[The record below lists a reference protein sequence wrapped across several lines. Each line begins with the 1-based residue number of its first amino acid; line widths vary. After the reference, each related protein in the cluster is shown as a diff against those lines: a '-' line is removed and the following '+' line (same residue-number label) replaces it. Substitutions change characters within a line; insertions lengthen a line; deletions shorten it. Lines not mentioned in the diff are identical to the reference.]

1 MHPLTPPDDGDYA
14 QQQVAS
20 STARLPPI
28 LHGHYH
34 QSPMAEPTSMPVDD
48 PFISAQHGLASKH
61 QLYEIPPPPVS
72 APMDS
77 ESHSHQQRRHSSHMQ
92 NEFRRESEQLQVE
105 PVHHHPTPAASGCVW
120 DSAPHRIDWLDFTR
134 NRSAHFIAEKTCEM
148 ICYLWFASS
157 PVTRRPTPAP
167 PSRDDDGIAGNGLG
181 RMGGERSVMD
191 GGDAS
196 MSYPSPNHSPSSPSR
211 MANSGLGETS
221 SLLSVPSHNSSS
233 SKSLTAS
240 PTRSPPSTLQLVAT
254 PSFISF
260 MQKLLETTQVSQSV
274 IVLSLHYIYRLK
286 ERNHFTPAQRG
297 SEFRIAVAGLMMA
310 NKFLDDNTYT
320 NKTWSEVSG
329 IELAEINRMER
340 EFLLGVDFNLY
351 VDKPT
356 YESWLNLL
364 KGLVQAKERDA
375 RNSRDIASRRRDA
388 RDSRK
393 VPSARYH
400 HHSTPRTTRNPQPQ
414 SAQYQPPAVS
424 SPPQQRPAYSTN
436 TSTSAGQIAESD
448 AVSSYATPTRL
459 PPLSRAVP
467 SAYYYPYTSSNTQH
481 PSTLSS
487 ATQSSYPV
495 SQPHASHHGYS
506 RARSTS
512 PTAEFSASNGDVR
525 MSDAPEATVT
535 PSTYANAPVSHKRTA
550 EAAFSPTSASF
561 GAHLPSKR
569 PTSMILTIP
578 DSSFSSGMGGSAG
591 ATTGSSSGVISAA
604 SAYENSPL
612 DTLSGFSSMT
622 LEGSPQKRQQQQD
635 QTQYHQPQPQP
646 AHHHQP
652 LVPSTLVAPY
662 SYQVDSRK
670 GGSQPQELYFY
681 TLASSPMEP
690 PMPTRSRASGR
701 KSTTPMEVPIAD
713 ADEAMDDDEDVVEST
728 AEEWERSQRERD
740 AHGERRRTRKAR
752 LMRWSTS
759 SSSASSAAP
768 FDNGSSGGYA
778 YDYSKT
784 WSAYRQHQQAQ
795 QQQPSAPTTSYTSNT
810 ASAPAHQGYQ
820 YSQAQDTTAA
830 NSSGAAIPSLVHPVP
845 RPFISVVQSAH
856 TSPSSGVVYV
866 PRTGEV
872 GYANGY
878 LSQQHQQPPPSAY
891 QSSAPEAT
899 KTFES
904 HQYAPPTHQQSQ
916 PQPSKAYEYPP
927 MREQPQRQ
935 SVHHYRSQSRGHS
948 QPWYTQNQGGSVSY
962 HPSPVQEKRDYVE
975 YNRTPHRY
983 AGEPP
988 VSYVA
993 PPHVSGHAA
1002 VNLPHFHDNVWSKPP
1017 VVLAQRECE
1026 QQQVDR
1032 PSYGGVVEVEVI
1044 PVSRSRSRS
1053 VSCGSETAS
1062 EDGEDV
1068 IPSAPFANAGPA
1080 GVAVPFGSEYAR
1092 YQGHHQ
1098 ELYQPQVHQSSS
1110 LAYSTVPQHQQYHHS
1125 GPQRGHVQPA
1135 AGNAYT
1141 YVYAQHPTS
1150 KYGDEQQ
1157 WSTRGRGEY

>member
-1 MHPLTPPDDGDYA
+1 
-14 QQQVAS
+14 
-20 STARLPPI
+20 
-28 LHGHYH
+28 
-34 QSPMAEPTSMPVDD
+34 
-48 PFISAQHGLASKH
+48 
-61 QLYEIPPPPVS
+61 
-72 APMDS
+72 
-77 ESHSHQQRRHSSHMQ
+77 
-92 NEFRRESEQLQVE
+92 
-105 PVHHHPTPAASGCVW
+105 
-120 DSAPHRIDWLDFTR
+120 
-134 NRSAHFIAEKTCEM
+134 
-148 ICYLWFASS
+148 
-157 PVTRRPTPAP
+157 
-167 PSRDDDGIAGNGLG
+167 
-181 RMGGERSVMD
+181 
-191 GGDAS
+191 
-196 MSYPSPNHSPSSPSR
+196 
-211 MANSGLGETS
+211 MANSGLSETS

-414 SAQYQPPAVS
+414 SAPYQPPAVS
-424 SPPQQRPAYSTN
+424 SPPQQRPASYATT
-436 TSTSAGQIAESD
+436 TSTSAGQTAESD

-512 PTAEFSASNGDVR
+512 PTAGFSASNGDVR

-591 ATTGSSSGVISAA
+591 ATTGSTSSSVISAA
-604 SAYENSPL
+604 SAAAYENSPL

-622 LEGSPQKRQQQQD
+622 LEGSPQKRQQQD
-635 QTQYHQPQPQP
+635 QAQYHQPQPQP
-646 AHHHQP
+646 AHHHHQQQP

-701 KSTTPMEVPIAD
+701 KSTTPMDVPIAD
-713 ADEAMDDDEDVVEST
+713 ADEAMDDDDDVEEST
-728 AEEWERSQRERD
+728 AEEWERIQRERD

-795 QQQPSAPTTSYTSNT
+795 QQPSASTTSYTSNT
-810 ASAPAHQGYQ
+810 APAHQGYQ

-830 NSSGAAIPSLVHPVP
+830 NASGAAIPSLVHPVP

-878 LSQQHQQPPPSAY
+878 LSQQHQQPPPSSY
-891 QSSAPEAT
+891 QNPAPAPETT

-904 HQYAPPTHQQSQ
+904 HQYAPPAHQQSQ

-927 MREQPQRQ
+927 MREQPPRQ

-948 QPWYTQNQGGSVSY
+948 QPWYTQSQGGSVSY

-983 AGEPP
+983 AAEPP

-1032 PSYGGVVEVEVI
+1032 PSYSGGVVDVEVI

-1098 ELYQPQVHQSSS
+1098 EMYHHPQAHQSSS
-1110 LAYSTVPQHQQYHHS
+1110 SSSAYSAVPQHHQHYHHS
-1125 GPQRGHVQPA
+1125 GSQRGYVQPA

-1141 YVYAQHPTS
+1141 YVYAQHPNS

-1157 WSTRGRGEY
+1157 WSTRGRVEY